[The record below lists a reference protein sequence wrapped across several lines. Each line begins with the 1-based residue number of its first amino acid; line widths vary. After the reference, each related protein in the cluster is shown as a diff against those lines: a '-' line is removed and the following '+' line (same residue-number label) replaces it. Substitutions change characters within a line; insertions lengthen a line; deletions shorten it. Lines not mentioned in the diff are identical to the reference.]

1 MATAAH
7 IAHVLLGIRTQVKIY
22 HWNTF
27 SYARH
32 KASDDLTSSLD
43 DHIDTF
49 MEVYIG
55 KYERP
60 RYDSNMKI
68 SMRNYDD
75 EKMRTFIQDCIKWF
89 MTDLPKMLNPS
100 VDTDLLNLRD
110 EIVGDLNKILYL
122 FSLK

>member
-1 MATAAH
+1 MATSAH
-7 IAHVLLGIRTQVKIY
+7 IAHVLLGIRNQVKVY

-32 KASDDLTSSLD
+32 KASDDLTSELD
-43 DHIDTF
+43 DHIDKF

-55 KYERP
+55 KYDRP
-60 RYDSNMKI
+60 RYGTSSKIILRNFDDVKMK
-68 SMRNYDD
+68 
-75 EKMRTFIQDCIKWF
+75 KFIEDCINWF
-89 MTDLPKMLNPS
+89 LKDLPKMLNAER
-100 VDTDLLNLRD
+100 DTDLLNLRD